1 MIWIP
6 KTQNLRHLLPQS
18 RLANFQPQSR
28 GFSTPSKYIQTH
40 IILPYFNLLTRVPNS
55 VSVASVWWS
64 QWKIFTIKLL
74 LLFIWNSNLTE
85 YPVFYLGALSSV
97 QSFSRVRLFVTPWIV
112 ACQASLSITTSWS
125 SPKLMSI
132 ESVMSSSHLILCLG
146 ALVTSKMAS
155 RQRQQ
160 MLPILIHYFR
170 MERALD
176 KKSGA
181 DLWGD
186 LGQAP
191 LFCHSFLK
199 SRGYVKKPCPAPL
212 TALVWKAQ
220 EMAAVPVLWM
230 QIKPV
235 TWSNGQ
241 CDITS
246 CNGKRT
252 V

>member
-1 MIWIP
+1 MP
-6 KTQNLRHLLPQS
+6 
-18 RLANFQPQSR
+18 
-28 GFSTPSKYIQTH
+28 
-40 IILPYFNLLTRVPNS
+40 
-55 VSVASVWWS
+55 
-64 QWKIFTIKLL
+64 KLL
-74 LLFIWNSNLTE
+74 ILTQLI
-85 YPVFYLGALSSV
+85 PLAPSRFSSV
-97 QSFSRVRLFVTPWIV
+97 QFSR
-112 ACQASLSITTSWS
+112 
-125 SPKLMSI
+125 
-132 ESVMSSSHLILCLG
+132 SVMSTSLRPHGRSMPGLPVHHQLPEFTQTHVRWVGDAIQLSHPLSR

-160 MLPILIHYFR
+160 MLPILILYFR

-212 TALVWKAQ
+212 TALMWKAK

-241 CDITS
+241 CDIAS